1 MPPSFEAGLEDVS
14 LSSSHLG
21 PLERSGSELSVN
33 SATEEFLTEDFL
45 DSLFNDVQN
54 SVTEGAVEDVLLLP
68 PLAAGNAPSATY
80 APPAAPK
87 TAPQTEPAAPRR
99 YVCLYTGCGERF
111 NRSEHLKKHIRAVH
125 RKKKEFRCPVCTKAF
140 AVRSGLAAHMR
151 VHNDE
156 RPFACPHPGCNRR
169 FRQKMHMNRH
179 TRVHTKEQ
187 PFVCNVCK
195 RAFSQISS
203 MKRHMHTMHRGIPIS
218 LFGA

>member
-1 MPPSFEAGLEDVS
+1 MVSFGMPPSFEAGLEDVS

-33 SATEEFLTEDFL
+33 SATEEFLTV
-45 DSLFNDVQN
+45 NDVQN

-68 PLAAGNAPSATY
+68 TLAAGNAPNATD
-80 APPAAPK
+80 ALPAAPK
-87 TAPQTEPAAPRR
+87 TAPETEPAAPRR
-99 YVCLYTGCGERF
+99 YVCLYPGCGKRF

-125 RKKKEFRCPVCTKAF
+125 RKKKEFHCPVCTKAF
-140 AVRSGLAAHMR
+140 AVRSELAAHMR

-156 RPFACPHPGCNRR
+156 RPFACPHPGCNRG
-169 FRQKMHMNRH
+169 FRQKMHRDRH
-179 TRVHTKEQ
+179 TRVHTKER
-187 PFVCNVCK
+187 PFACNVCK
-195 RAFSQISS
+195 RAFSQASS